1 MKALQY
7 NVPLKAGTTLKLALF
22 SDIHFDSLDC
32 DKATLKKHLDF
43 CLKDGRYI
51 LIGGDLFD
59 AILLRD
65 GKRAVNH
72 LMEKGDNQLNIKI
85 NEIVEFL
92 RPYKD
97 NILFIGRGN
106 HEESILKYSGVDILE
121 LTTQLLNAGS
131 KHQIQYGNYANFLRF
146 NFVNKSNRSLLH
158 YDIFENHGAGGNS
171 PVTKGMIDFNRIA
184 KGTLTDLIWLGHKH
198 NAIADYSDPIMY
210 LDQNGEVKMKN
221 RQCIQTPSYQRGRT
235 VDDHNVNFA
244 ERFYSH
250 QALPGFG
257 SIELTPFWTD
267 DKYQLNADVK
277 IIVNPYAKI
286 GELQSYKLKVLQKQ
300 RENNLQK

>member
-22 SDIHFDSLDC
+22 SDIHFDSPDC
-32 DKATLKKHLDF
+32 DKTTLKKHLDF
-43 CLKDGRYI
+43 CLKDGRYV

-72 LMEKGDNQLNIKI
+72 LMEKGDNQLNTKI
-85 NEIVEFL
+85 NTIVEFL
-92 RPYKD
+92 KPYKD
-97 NILFIGRGN
+97 IILFIGRGN

-121 LTTQLLNAGS
+121 LVTQLLNAGN

-221 RQCIQTPSYQRGRT
+221 RQCIQTPSYQKGRT

-257 SIELTPFWTD
+257 SIELTPFWAD

>member
-22 SDIHFDSLDC
+22 SDIHFDSPDC
-32 DKATLKKHLDF
+32 DKTTLKKHLDF
-43 CLKDGRYI
+43 CLKDGRYV

-72 LMEKGDNQLNIKI
+72 LMEKGDNQLNTKI
-85 NEIVEFL
+85 NAIVEFL
-92 RPYKD
+92 KPYKD
-97 NILFIGRGN
+97 IILFIGRGN

-121 LTTQLLNAGS
+121 LVTQLLNAGS

-221 RQCIQTPSYQRGRT
+221 RQCIQTPSYQKGRT

-257 SIELTPFWTD
+257 SIELTPFWAD

>member
-22 SDIHFDSLDC
+22 SDIHFDSPDC